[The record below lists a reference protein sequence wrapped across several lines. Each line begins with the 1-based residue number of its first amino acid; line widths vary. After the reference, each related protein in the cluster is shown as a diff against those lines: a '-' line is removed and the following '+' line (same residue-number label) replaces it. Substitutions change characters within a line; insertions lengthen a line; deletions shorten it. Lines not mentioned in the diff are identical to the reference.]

1 MSRPL
6 GRDLLLLCLLLAIVP
21 GGRAHAGGFTNFG
34 PSARGTGM
42 GGALMGSIGDP
53 TSFLLNPASL
63 AYLSGTNFSFGATVM
78 IPEQTFAGVAP
89 ATAETKMQALVI
101 FPPNIYV
108 THAFSGGWGLGL
120 AVDIPYVAK
129 TEWNPDWTGGRLATK
144 SDMRV
149 VIITPSFGIKVSDR
163 LSVGIGINLI
173 LPKVLYEQR
182 IPVTMPG
189 SQTPLSVPDAYST
202 YEAGGG
208 INLGVQA
215 GVLFKPF
222 SNLSL
227 GASYRSH
234 VGVDL
239 ESGQLTY
246 RGVPDSM
253 TSQYPAGNFS
263 TTFAIPAQL
272 MAGASWQPLSWFTA
286 AADIEYSTWSQFKSL
301 DISYSNP
308 SRPAVTVQQL
318 WKNTVNTKF
327 GVEFDFGEIIVRGGI
342 RRQKTPIPTQTL
354 TPGMPDADAT
364 GYSVGFGYRVA
375 DGLLL
380 DFAYLLIHYAD
391 RVVTD
396 SSIPYN
402 NGGDGFNGTYT
413 AQTNAIA
420 LNVRYSWN

>member
-1 MSRPL
+1 
-6 GRDLLLLCLLLAIVP
+6 
-21 GGRAHAGGFTNFG
+21 
-34 PSARGTGM
+34 
-42 GGALMGSIGDP
+42 
-53 TSFLLNPASL
+53 
-63 AYLSGTNFSFGATVM
+63 
-78 IPEQTFAGVAP
+78 
-89 ATAETKMQALVI
+89 
-101 FPPNIYV
+101 
-108 THAFSGGWGLGL
+108 
-120 AVDIPYVAK
+120 
-129 TEWNPDWTGGRLATK
+129 
-144 SDMRV
+144 
-149 VIITPSFGIKVSDR
+149 
-163 LSVGIGINLI
+163 
-173 LPKVLYEQR
+173 
-182 IPVTMPG
+182 
-189 SQTPLSVPDAYST
+189 
-202 YEAGGG
+202 
-208 INLGVQA
+208 
-215 GVLFKPF
+215 
-222 SNLSL
+222 
-227 GASYRSH
+227 
-234 VGVDL
+234 
-239 ESGQLTY
+239 
-246 RGVPDSM
+246 M

-318 WKNTVNTKF
+318 WKNTLNTKF